1 MLFLP
6 ITLNSPPVQSFRN
19 SIAHFRVHASVT
31 FLVNGD
37 ERVKDQFSWDAF
49 LNVWK
54 WLLFTGDGF
63 AGARSVDLAMLSL
76 AHETFLQMAP

>member
-1 MLFLP
+1 MHAVRQSNHFTTALGTLEVMQVSPFL
-6 ITLNSPPVQSFRN
+6 SM
-19 SIAHFRVHASVT
+19 VT
-31 FLVNGD
+31 EGH
-37 ERVKDQFSWDAF
+37 FSWDAF

-54 WLLFTGDGF
+54 HLLFTGDGF